1 MNVQRRLS
9 VRSYVHTYVCTLH
22 ARCLVLPSSWL
33 AQSRSSSSATM
44 YYSPKHARAARQRR
58 VGLLRGTARFTL
70 SSSSSI
76 VASLFEVSVRSFVR
90 SIPSPLLLPNKDQRS
105 WEQFQQPPHGG
116 ASGLGSEGKGNKV
129 QNASFSATRV
139 GCVCS
144 AHKISL
150 GMFPYL
156 ESPTPY
162 GRPSVSPLFPSLKS
176 QGTFGR

>member
-9 VRSYVHTYVCTLH
+9 VRSYVRTLH

-33 AQSRSSSSATM
+33 AHSRSSSSATM

-70 SSSSSI
+70 SSI

-105 WEQFQQPPHGG
+105 WEQFQPPPLGG

-139 GCVCS
+139 SCVCS

-162 GRPSVSPLFPSLKS
+162 VRLSLLP
-176 QGTFGR
+176 FCHR

>member
-9 VRSYVHTYVCTLH
+9 VRSYVHTYVRTLH

-33 AQSRSSSSATM
+33 AHSRSSSSATM

-70 SSSSSI
+70 SSI

-105 WEQFQQPPHGG
+105 WEQFQPPPHGG

-129 QNASFSATRV
+129 QNASSSAARV

-162 GRPSVSPLFPSLKS
+162 GRPSVSPPFLPSLKS

>member
-1 MNVQRRLS
+1 MY
-9 VRSYVHTYVCTLH
+9 VRCMLAAWCCQAVGWHTVEAVVALLCTIALNTRAQH
-22 ARCLVLPSSWL
+22 GKGALACCAAPRGLPL
-33 AQSRSSSSATM
+33 
-44 YYSPKHARAARQRR
+44 
-58 VGLLRGTARFTL
+58 
-70 SSSSSI
+70 

-105 WEQFQQPPHGG
+105 WEQFQPPPHGG

-162 GRPSVSPLFPSLKS
+162 GRPSVSPPLLPSLKS

>member
-1 MNVQRRLS
+1 MWTFNADFPS
-9 VRSYVHTYVCTLH
+9 VRTYVRTYAACC
-22 ARCLVLPSSWL
+22 CLVLPSSWL
-33 AQSRSSSSATM
+33 AHSSSATM

-70 SSSSSI
+70 SSI

-105 WEQFQQPPHGG
+105 WEQFQPPPHGG

-144 AHKISL
+144 AHKVSL